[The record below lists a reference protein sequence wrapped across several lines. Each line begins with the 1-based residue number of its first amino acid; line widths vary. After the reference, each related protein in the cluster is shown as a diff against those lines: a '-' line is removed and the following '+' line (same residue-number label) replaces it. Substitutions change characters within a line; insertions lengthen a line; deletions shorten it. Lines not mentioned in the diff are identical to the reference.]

1 MRALV
6 LVSVL
11 GFASTALAQDPSASA
26 DEARRLSRA
35 GDAAGALRAM
45 LRAVEQQPDD
55 PVFHCEAG
63 WLAFLAEESRV
74 SDNAKLAVS
83 PMLIPAAL
91 LDPEAVSVP
100 EPIPLDLPVL
110 P

>member
-1 MRALV
+1 MDRPNRVVGGGGEKGEQLV
-6 LVSVL
+6 
-11 GFASTALAQDPSASA
+11 
-26 DEARRLSRA
+26 
-35 GDAAGALRAM
+35 
-45 LRAVEQQPDD
+45 
-55 PVFHCEAG
+55 
-63 WLAFLAEESRV
+63 LAFLAEESRV